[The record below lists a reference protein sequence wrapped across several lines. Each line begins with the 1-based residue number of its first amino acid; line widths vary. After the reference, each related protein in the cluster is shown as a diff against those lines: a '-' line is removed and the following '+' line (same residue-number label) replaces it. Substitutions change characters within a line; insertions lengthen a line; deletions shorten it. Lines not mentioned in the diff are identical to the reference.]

1 MSDVAEAIRNDVK
14 QAMRDRDTQRRDA
27 LRLLVAAIDNA
38 RIEVR
43 RDLEDDEV
51 IRVLQKEA
59 KQRRDSIE
67 EFGKAGRDDLVSREQ
82 AELDFIHGYLP
93 AGLSADELAVLV
105 DETIAEVGASG
116 ADDLGSVMGPLMSKI
131 AGRADGRE
139 ANALVRERLA
149 G

>member
-43 RDLEDDEV
+43 RDLDDDEV

-59 KQRRDSIE
+59 KQRLAQTETDT
-67 EFGKAGRDDLVSREQ
+67 A
-82 AELDFIHGYLP
+82 AE
-93 AGLSADELAVLV
+93 
-105 DETIAEVGASG
+105 
-116 ADDLGSVMGPLMSKI
+116 K
-131 AGRADGRE
+131 
-139 ANALVRERLA
+139 
-149 G
+149 